1 MSCLWSH
8 INIQTGKEHTL
19 SLHLNL
25 TRTKS
30 SHYLIFKL
38 SEIIMRRKLSF
49 LLFAVLFCSI
59 SAFAQTTIKGKI
71 IDKDTKEPLIGVS
84 VFSEVAKTGTS
95 TDLDGSFIIKVTS
108 ASGKLDITYVG
119 YKSMKLDA
127 AADLGTIEMESDA
140 IGLKDVVV
148 TSSIAIRRKTPVAIS
163 VIEPEMLET
172 KLSSQEF
179 PEILKSTPGV
189 YATKQ
194 GGGYGDSRIN
204 LRGFESANIAVMVNG
219 VPVNDMEWGGVYW
232 SNWAG
237 LSEVTRSMQVQRGLG
252 ASKVAAPSVGGTI
265 NIVTKSTDATKGGF
279 VSYGL
284 GNDNYNKIAFSVST
298 GLSKNGWAMTLLGSK
313 NWGDGYIMGTEFEAY
328 TWFVNISK
336 IINDNH
342 QLSFTAFGSPQ
353 WHNQRY
359 NGDLL
364 TVKGWAEQKDGYKFN
379 PTYGFDDQGQRV
391 NQNRNRY
398 HKPQIS
404 LNHFWTINDK
414 SSLSNVAY
422 VSIGDGAGRAW
433 RGNDYNDLYGTT
445 SSNGSLNMRYRNTAT
460 GYMDYGKLQRENET
474 GIVDGVQKYE
484 PGSSRT
490 VLTESRNNHFWAGLL
505 STYTTK
511 IGDNIDF
518 YGGIDVRYYA
528 GLHDSKIVDLM
539 GGKFYIDPQRAT
551 ISDKNWPNLSN
562 DYKNE
567 KLKVGDVVYRDNTG
581 YVSQNGIFSQAEYNK
596 DALSVFVSGA
606 LSGSTYWKKDRY
618 YYSKENQKSDT
629 KTFLGFNIKGGA
641 NYNLTEEHNVFF
653 NTGYISRAPFMSGGY
668 FTNIHTSNAVNKDA
682 INEKLYSAE
691 VGYGYRS
698 KYLSANLNFY
708 YTKWMNKTM
717 VSTLGSDRN
726 AFVNMSG
733 INARHQGIELDFV
746 AKPIRNLEITGMLSL
761 GDWIWDSKATGYAY
775 MSTGQPTNDGNTPL
789 PDGEEHKSFF
799 VDMKGVRVGN
809 SAQTSFAAGASYKMF
824 NEKLTIGLDYTH
836 YANNYSNFKI
846 EMPNAGGTYKYYS
859 PWKIPSYGLLDA
871 RANYRF
877 KLGTLDATII
887 GNVNNV
893 LNQEYIADALDYKA
907 RTEGGGT
914 WEDVGVMYG
923 FGRTY
928 TASLKVKF

>member
-19 SLHLNL
+19 SLHRNL

-359 NGDLL
+359 NSDYL
-364 TVKGWAEQKDGYKFN
+364 TIKEWAQQKDGYKFN
-379 PTYGFDDQGQRV
+379 PTYGFDAQGERI
-391 NQNRNRY
+391 NANRNRY

-414 SSLSNVAY
+414 SSLSTVAY

-433 RGNDYNDLYGTT
+433 RGANYNGLYGTNST
-445 SSNGSLNMRYRNTAT
+445 PDADGHLLNNDPYVRNSLT
-460 GYMDYGKLQRENET
+460 GYMDYTNLQTDNNANAN
-474 GIVDGVQKYE
+474 
-484 PGSSRT
+484 GSQAII
-490 VLTESRNNHFWAGLL
+490 TESRNNHFWTGLL

-511 IGDNIDF
+511 LGENIDF
-518 YGGIDVRYYA
+518 YGGVDIRYYA
-528 GLHDSKIVDLM
+528 GLHDSKIIDLM
-539 GGKFYIDPQRAT
+539 GGNFYIDPQRKVST
-551 ISDKNWPNLSN
+551 LKESNWPNITE
-562 DYKNE
+562 DYRNQ

-581 YVSQNGIFSQAEYNK
+581 YVSQNGVFSQAEYNK
-596 DALSVFVSGA
+596 DALSVFVSGS
-606 LSGSTYWKKDRY
+606 LSASSYWKEDRY
-618 YYSKENQKSDT
+618 YYGKGQQKSDT
-629 KTFLGFNIKGGA
+629 KTFLGFSAKGGA

-653 NTGYISRAPFMSGGY
+653 NTGYVSRAPFMSGGY
-668 FTNIHTSNAVNKDA
+668 FTSIHTSNNVNKDA
-682 INEKLYSAE
+682 INEKLFSAE

-698 KYLSANLNFY
+698 RYLSANLNVY
-708 YTKWMNKTM
+708 YTKWMDKTM
-717 VSTLGSDRN
+717 VTSIGSDRN

-775 MSTGQPTNDGNTPL
+775 MSTGEATNDGNTPL
-789 PDGEEHKSFF
+789 ADGEVHKSFF

-809 SAQTSFAAGASYKMF
+809 SAQTSFSAGASYKIF
-824 NEKLTIGLDYTH
+824 NEKLTLGLDYTH
-836 YANNYSNFKI
+836 YSRNYANFKI
-846 EMPNAGGTYKYYS
+846 EMPNVGGTYKYYS
-859 PWKIPSYGLLDA
+859 PWVIPSYGTLDA
-871 RANYRF
+871 RANYKF
-877 KLGTLDATII
+877 KIGTLDATII

-893 LNQEYIADALDYKA
+893 LNQEYIADAMDYKS
-907 RTEGGGT
+907 RTEGGST

>member
-1 MSCLWSH
+1 
-8 INIQTGKEHTL
+8 
-19 SLHLNL
+19 
-25 TRTKS
+25 
-30 SHYLIFKL
+30 
-38 SEIIMRRKLSF
+38 MRRKLLF
-49 LLFAVLFCSI
+49 LLFAILFSSV
-59 SAFAQTTIKGKI
+59 SAFAQTITGKVV
-71 IDKDTKEPLIGVS
+71 DKDTQEPLIGVS
-84 VFSEVAKTGTS
+84 VFSLGTKTGTS
-95 TDLDGSFIIKVTS
+95 TDLDGSFRLKV
-108 ASGKLDITYVG
+108 ASISGQLELTYVG
-119 YKSMKLDA
+119 YKSLKLDA
-127 AADLGTIEMESDA
+127 SADLGTIELESDA

-237 LSEVTRSMQVQRGLG
+237 LSDVTRSMQVQRGLG

-265 NIVTKSTDATKGGF
+265 NIVTKSTDATKGGSI
-279 VSYGL
+279 SYGL
-284 GNDNYNKIAFSVST
+284 GNDGYNKLTFSVST
-298 GLSKNGWAMTLLGSK
+298 GLSDKGWAMTLLGSK
-313 NWGDGYIMGTEFEAY
+313 NWGNGYIQGTEFEAY

-359 NGDLL
+359 RGDYL
-364 TVKGWAEQKDGYKFN
+364 KISEWAQQKDGYKFN
-379 PTYGFDDQGQRV
+379 PTYGFGAQGERI

-398 HKPQIS
+398 HKPQLS

-414 SSLSNVAY
+414 SSLSNVVY
-422 VSIGDGAGRAW
+422 MSIGDGAGNAW
-433 RGNDYNDLYGTT
+433 RGSNYNGLYGTD
-445 SSNGSLNMRYRNTAT
+445 SSNGNLNQGYRNPLT
-460 GYMDYGKLQRENET
+460 GYMDYTKLQEANAT
-474 GIVDGVQKYE
+474 D
-484 PGSSRT
+484 PNGSQV
-490 VLTESRNNHFWAGLL
+490 VLTESRNNHIWTGLL

-511 IGDNIDF
+511 LTDEIDF
-518 YGGIDVRYYA
+518 YGGVDIRYYA

-539 GGKFYIDPQRAT
+539 GGKYYTDPQRRLAVKE
-551 ISDKNWPNLSN
+551 SNWPNMT
-562 DYKNE
+562 DAYKYE
-567 KLKVGDVVYRDNTG
+567 KLMVGDVVYRDNTG
-581 YVSQNGIFSQAEYNK
+581 YVSQNGVFSQAEYNK
-596 DALSVFVSGA
+596 DALSVFLAGSFSGN
-606 LSGSTYWKKDRY
+606 TYWKKDRY
-618 YYSKENQKSDT
+618 YYAKGNQKSPT
-629 KTFLGFNIKGGA
+629 KTFLGFTVKGGA

-682 INEKLYSAE
+682 INEKLFSAE

-698 KYLSANLNFY
+698 KYLSANLNVY
-708 YTKWMNKTM
+708 YTKWMDKTM
-717 VSTLGSDRN
+717 VSTLGNDQN
-726 AFVNMSG
+726 AFINMSG

-746 AKPIRNLEITGMLSL
+746 AKPVRNLELTGMISI

-775 MSTGQPTNDGNTPL
+775 NAMGLPTNTGN
-789 PDGEEHKSFF
+789 DVVSEADHKPVY

-809 SAQTSFAAGASYKMF
+809 SAQNTFAVGANYKMF
-824 NEKLTIGLDYTH
+824 NESLTLGLDYTH
-836 YANNYSNFKI
+836 YAENYADYKI
-846 EMPNAGGTYKYYS
+846 QMPNSGGTYKYYT
-859 PWKIPSYGLLDA
+859 PWKIPSAGVLDA
-871 RANYRF
+871 RASF
-877 KLGTLDATII
+877 KFKMGTFDATLI

-893 LNQEYIADALDYKA
+893 LDQVYISDAIDYNA
-907 RTEGGGT
+907 RTQDGGN
-914 WEDVGVMYG
+914 WENVGVMYG

-928 TASLKVKF
+928 TATLKVRF

>member
-1 MSCLWSH
+1 
-8 INIQTGKEHTL
+8 
-19 SLHLNL
+19 
-25 TRTKS
+25 
-30 SHYLIFKL
+30 
-38 SEIIMRRKLSF
+38 MRRKLLF
-49 LLFAVLFCSI
+49 LLFAILFSSV
-59 SAFAQTTIKGKI
+59 SAFAQTITGKVV
-71 IDKDTKEPLIGVS
+71 DKDTQEPLIGVS
-84 VFSEVAKTGTS
+84 VFSLGTKTGTS
-95 TDLDGSFIIKVTS
+95 TDLDGSFRLKV
-108 ASGKLDITYVG
+108 ASISGQLELTYVG
-119 YKSMKLDA
+119 YKSLKLDA
-127 AADLGTIEMESDA
+127 SADLGTIELESDA

-237 LSEVTRSMQVQRGLG
+237 LSDVTRSMQVQRGLG

-265 NIVTKSTDATKGGF
+265 NIVTKSTDATKGGSI
-279 VSYGL
+279 SYGL
-284 GNDNYNKIAFSVST
+284 GNDGYNKLTFSVST
-298 GLSKNGWAMTLLGSK
+298 GLSDKGWAMTLLGSK
-313 NWGDGYIMGTEFEAY
+313 NWGNGYIQGTEFEAY

-359 NGDLL
+359 RGDYLRISE
-364 TVKGWAEQKDGYKFN
+364 WEQQKDGYKFN
-379 PTYGFDDQGQRV
+379 PTYGFGAQGERI

-398 HKPQIS
+398 HKPQLS

-414 SSLSNVAY
+414 SSLSNVVY
-422 VSIGDGAGRAW
+422 MSIGDGAGNAW
-433 RGNDYNDLYGTT
+433 RGTNYNGLYGTD
-445 SSNGSLNMRYRNTAT
+445 SSNGNLNQGYRNPLT
-460 GYMDYGKLQRENET
+460 GYMDYTKLQEANAA
-474 GIVDGVQKYE
+474 D
-484 PGSSRT
+484 PNGSQV
-490 VLTESRNNHFWAGLL
+490 VLTESRNNHIWTGLL

-511 IGDNIDF
+511 LTDEIDF
-518 YGGIDVRYYA
+518 YGGVDIRYYA

-539 GGKFYIDPQRAT
+539 GGKYYTDPQRRLAVKE
-551 ISDKNWPNLSN
+551 SNWPNMT
-562 DYKNE
+562 DAYKYE
-567 KLKVGDVVYRDNTG
+567 KLMVGDVVYRDNTG
-581 YVSQNGIFSQAEYNK
+581 YVSQNGVFSQAEYNK
-596 DALSVFVSGA
+596 DALSVFLAGSFSGN
-606 LSGSTYWKKDRY
+606 TYWKKDRY
-618 YYSKENQKSDT
+618 YYAKGNQKSPT
-629 KTFLGFNIKGGA
+629 KTFLGFTVKGGA

-682 INEKLYSAE
+682 INEKLFSAE

-698 KYLSANLNFY
+698 KYLSANLNVY
-708 YTKWMNKTM
+708 YTKWMDKTM
-717 VSTLGSDRN
+717 VSTLGNDQN
-726 AFVNMSG
+726 AFINMSG

-746 AKPIRNLEITGMLSL
+746 AKPVRNLELTGMISI

-775 MSTGQPTNDGNTPL
+775 NAMGLPTNTGN
-789 PDGEEHKSFF
+789 DVVSEADHKPVY

-809 SAQTSFAAGASYKMF
+809 SAQNTFAVGANYKMF
-824 NEKLTIGLDYTH
+824 NESLTLGLDYTH
-836 YANNYSNFKI
+836 YAENYADYKI
-846 EMPNAGGTYKYYS
+846 QMPNSGGTYKYYT
-859 PWKIPSYGLLDA
+859 PWKIPSAGVLDA
-871 RANYRF
+871 RASF
-877 KLGTLDATII
+877 KFKMGTFDATLI

-893 LNQEYIADALDYKA
+893 LDQVYISDAIDYNA
-907 RTEGGGT
+907 RTQDGGN
-914 WEDVGVMYG
+914 WENVGVMYG

-928 TASLKVKF
+928 TATLKVRF

>member
-1 MSCLWSH
+1 
-8 INIQTGKEHTL
+8 
-19 SLHLNL
+19 
-25 TRTKS
+25 
-30 SHYLIFKL
+30 
-38 SEIIMRRKLSF
+38 MRRKLSF

-108 ASGKLDITYVG
+108 VSGKLDITYVG

-194 GGGYGDSRIN
+194 GGGYGDSRIA
-204 LRGFESANIAVMVNG
+204 LRGFQSANIAVMVNG

-284 GNDNYNKIAFSVST
+284 GNDNYNKLAFSVST
-298 GLSKNGWAMTLLGSK
+298 GLSKSGWAMTLLGSK
-313 NWGDGYIMGTEFEAY
+313 NWGDGYVMGTEFEAY

-359 NGDLL
+359 NSDYL
-364 TVKGWAEQKDGYKFN
+364 TIKEWAQQKDGYKFN
-379 PTYGFDDQGQRV
+379 PTYGFGPQGERI
-391 NQNRNRY
+391 NSNRNRY
-398 HKPQIS
+398 NKPQIS
-404 LNHFWTINDK
+404 LNHYWTINDK

-433 RGNDYNDLYGTT
+433 RGSNYNGLYGTD
-445 SSNGSLNMRYRNTAT
+445 SSNGHLNLGYRSTT
-460 GYMDYGKLQRENET
+460 GYRDYTDLFNSNKARDN
-474 GIVDGVQKYE
+474 
-484 PGSSRT
+484 GSEAI
-490 VLTESRNNHFWAGLL
+490 LTESRNNHFWAGLL

-511 IGDNIDF
+511 LSDNIDF

-539 GGKFYIDPQRAT
+539 GGDFYIDPQRAN
-551 ISDKNWPNLSN
+551 IKDQNWPNLSN
-562 DYKNE
+562 DYKNQ
-567 KLKVGDVVYRDNTG
+567 KLKVGDIVYRDNTG
-581 YVSQNGIFSQAEYNK
+581 YVSQNGVFAQAEYNK
-596 DALSVFVSGA
+596 DALSVFISGA
-606 LSGSTYWKKDRY
+606 ASGSTYWKKDRY
-618 YYSKENQKSDT
+618 YYSKENQKSDS
-629 KTFLGFNIKGGA
+629 KTFLGFNVKGGA

-668 FTNIHTSNAVNKDA
+668 FTNIHTSNSVNKDA
-682 INEKLYSAE
+682 INEKLFSAE

-698 KYLSANLNFY
+698 KYLSANLNVY

-717 VSTLGSDRN
+717 VSTLGNDLNS
-726 AFVNMSG
+726 FVNMSG

-775 MSTGQPTNDGNTPL
+775 TSTGQATNDGNTPL
-789 PDGEEHKSFF
+789 ADGEEHKSFF

-809 SAQTSFAAGASYKMF
+809 SAQTTFALGASYKIF
-824 NEKLTIGLDYTH
+824 DEKLTLGLDYTH
-836 YANNYSNFKI
+836 FANNYADFKI
-846 EMPNAGGTYKYYS
+846 TMPNAGGTYKYYS
-859 PWKIPSYGLLDA
+859 PWKIPSAGQLDA
-871 RANYRF
+871 RVNYKF
-877 KLGTLDATII
+877 KIGTLDAALT

-893 LNQEYIADALDYKA
+893 LNQEYITDAMDYNA
-907 RTEGGGT
+907 RTEGGSS
-914 WEDVGVMYG
+914 WENVGVLYA

>member
-1 MSCLWSH
+1 
-8 INIQTGKEHTL
+8 
-19 SLHLNL
+19 
-25 TRTKS
+25 
-30 SHYLIFKL
+30 
-38 SEIIMRRKLSF
+38 MRRKLFF
-49 LLFAVLFCSI
+49 LLFAVLFSSI
-59 SAFAQTTIKGKI
+59 SAFAQSTIKGKV

-84 VFSEVAKTGTS
+84 VFSQAAKAGTS
-95 TDLDGSFIIKVTS
+95 TDLDGSFSFKVS
-108 ASGKLDITYVG
+108 SVSGKLDLTYVG
-119 YKSMKLDA
+119 YKTMHIDA
-127 AADLGTIEMESDA
+127 SADLGVIEMESDA

-237 LSEVTRSMQVQRGLG
+237 LSDVTRSMQVQRGLG

-279 VSYGL
+279 VFYGL
-284 GNDNYNKIAFSVST
+284 GNDNYNKLAFSVST
-298 GLSKNGWAMTLLGSK
+298 GLSENGWAMTFLGSK

-328 TWFVNISK
+328 TWFLNISK

-359 NGDLL
+359 SGDYL
-364 TVKGWAEQKDGYKFN
+364 TISGWQQQKDGYKFN
-379 PTYGFDDQGQRV
+379 PTYGFDNQGERV

-414 SSLSNVAY
+414 SSLSTVAY

-433 RGNDYNDLYGTT
+433 RGSNYNGLYGTN
-445 SSNGSLNMRYRNTAT
+445 SSDGSLNQDYRDPLT
-460 GYMDYGKLQRENET
+460 GYMDYTSLLQSN
-474 GIVDGVQKYE
+474 KNN
-484 PGSSRT
+484 PNGSDV
-490 VLTESRNNHFWAGLL
+490 VLTESRNNHFWAGLI

-511 IGDNIDF
+511 LTEEIDF

-528 GLHDSKIVDLM
+528 GLHDSKIIDLM
-539 GGKFYIDPQRAT
+539 GGDFYLDPQRKG
-551 ISDKNWPNLSN
+551 ISETNWPGLTDS
-562 DYKNE
+562 YKYQ

-581 YVSQNGIFSQAEYNK
+581 YVSQNGVFSQAEYNK
-596 DALSVFVSGA
+596 EALSVF
-606 LSGSTYWKKDRY
+606 LSGSLSTSTYWKKDRY
-618 YYSKENQKSDT
+618 YYSKANQKSDS
-629 KTFLGFNIKGGA
+629 KTFLGFNVKGGA

-682 INEKLYSAE
+682 INEKLFSAE

-698 KYLSANLNFY
+698 KYLSANLNLY
-708 YTKWMNKTM
+708 YTKWMDKTM
-717 VSTLGSDRN
+717 VSTLGNDRN
-726 AFVNMSG
+726 SFVNMSG

-746 AKPIRNLEITGMLSL
+746 AKPIRNLEITGMVSL

-775 MSTGQPTNDGNTPL
+775 NNMGQPTNDGNNPL
-789 PDGEEHKSFF
+789 AEGEEHKAFF

-809 SAQTSFAAGASYKMF
+809 SAQTTFAAGASYKMF
-824 NEKLTIGLDYTH
+824 NEKLTVGLDYTH
-836 YANNYSNFKI
+836 YSDNYANFKI

-859 PWKIPSYGLLDA
+859 PWKIPSAGVLDA
-871 RANYRF
+871 RANYKF
-877 KLGTLDATII
+877 KIGTLDATIS
-887 GNVNNV
+887 GNINNV
-893 LNQEYIADALDYKA
+893 LNQEYISDALDYNA
-907 RTEGGGT
+907 RTEGGSS
-914 WEDVGVMYG
+914 WENVGVMYG

-928 TASLKVKF
+928 TASLRVRF